1 MRLPWNRKYMEI
13 GFHVI
18 VTVLLLVAVAG
29 VLFRLSDAK
38 NVIMNTA
45 RAILAVFSPVFW
57 AFFFSLLMEPL
68 VSFWQKFY
76 EKQCTL
82 RNLSR
87 IHNRKAGTALA
98 YLSVGLLIFL
108 LGSFLFHKIGD
119 ADTQSII
126 SSVSDYIRRA
136 GDILVLLNLKLAEM
150 GILSNVEGLLSFWT
164 DQTILWL
171 EEKMMAA
178 VDVVPHLGSGLLDV
192 LIGLAAAFYF
202 LMEKER
208 MLSVCGAFSSVFLGE
223 RITGCGRNLFREI
236 YSVFSG
242 YLSGQVL
249 DAAIMSALFS
259 IAFLIVRLPH
269 GILLG
274 LVSGFSNI
282 IPYFGA
288 VTAFVLAVMAG
299 LFSGT
304 PIKAVYASVFI
315 LLLQQIDSL
324 YIVPKVVGKRLEL
337 HPVLVLLSLAVFGRM
352 CGFWGLVFAVPL
364 GALFKMLLLWLY
376 DRKNDS
382 IRP

>member
-1 MRLPWNRKYMEI
+1 
-13 GFHVI
+13 
-18 VTVLLLVAVAG
+18 
-29 VLFRLSDAK
+29 
-38 NVIMNTA
+38 
-45 RAILAVFSPVFW
+45 
-57 AFFFSLLMEPL
+57 
-68 VSFWQKFY
+68 
-76 EKQCTL
+76 
-82 RNLSR
+82 
-87 IHNRKAGTALA
+87 
-98 YLSVGLLIFL
+98 
-108 LGSFLFHKIGD
+108 
-119 ADTQSII
+119 
-126 SSVSDYIRRA
+126 
-136 GDILVLLNLKLAEM
+136 
-150 GILSNVEGLLSFWT
+150 
-164 DQTILWL
+164 
-171 EEKMMAA
+171 
-178 VDVVPHLGSGLLDV
+178 
-192 LIGLAAAFYF
+192 
-202 LMEKER
+202 
-208 MLSVCGAFSSVFLGE
+208 
-223 RITGCGRNLFREI
+223 
-236 YSVFSG
+236 FSG

-352 CGFWGLVFAVPL
+352 FGFWGLVFAVPL